1 MDWKTY
7 DWQSQKVGQKGEALK
22 RNDYR
27 CGFCKGKGIIS
38 HNKAI
43 RCPGCAGAGTIRI
56 TGFVTICAYCNGG
69 GRAPL
74 NRDIPCSVCKG
85 KGVVPIEGKDIEAC
99 PVCKGSGRERGSSLS
114 CLKCRGKGVVAKPKI
129 TTEDVNPVRS
139 GAPRRGTSN
148 GVKLEDEVLEENNS
162 NTEVSDGDQ
171 KS

>member
-1 MDWKTY
+1 MEWKTY

-22 RNDYR
+22 RNDYK

-43 RCPGCAGAGTIRI
+43 RCPSCAGAGTIRI

-85 KGVVPIEGKDIEAC
+85 KGVVPIEGKNIEAC
-99 PVCKGSGRERGSSLS
+99 PVCKGNGRERGSSLS
-114 CLKCRGKGVVAKPKI
+114 CLKCKGKGVVTKI
-129 TTEDVNPVRS
+129 PAVGGAGKIPIED
-139 GAPRRGTSN
+139 A
-148 GVKLEDEVLEENNS
+148 KLEDEVLEENNS
-162 NTEVSDGDQ
+162 NMEVPDGDQ